1 MAVLKTDPRFGI
13 YIHWPYCESKCPY
26 CDFNSHV
33 RDAVEQD
40 RWLSAYLTELDSAL
54 TFYGKINI
62 DTVFFGGGT
71 PSLMEPYLVESILQ
85 GIKSRF
91 GFQENVE
98 ITLEANPSSSEV
110 SKFKSLYKA
119 GINRLSLGVQSFDDE
134 ALKFLGRKHDANIA
148 RDALSAALEVFPR
161 TSFDLIYSLPGQ
173 SNSSLKKELSEA
185 LSYGAKHISA
195 YQLTLETGTPFFYLA
210 QRGKLKLPRDEV
222 AADQYEIVQDLFY
235 KAGLKSYEISN
246 YAILGE
252 ECRHNLLYWR
262 SLDWIGVGPGAHGRK
277 TSKKGRIA
285 TTQHRSP
292 EQWISAVESGFSG
305 IESSVYLKKNE
316 IYEEFLLMGLRLK
329 EGIEDSKF
337 QALTGTGI
345 EESFGKIL
353 FEFVKAGLLEW
364 DGKRLSASDS
374 GRLVLDALVSKLS
387 IKISGVQ

>member
-33 RDAVEQD
+33 RDTLEQD

-62 DTVFFGGGT
+62 DTIFFGGGT

-91 GFQENVE
+91 GFQENIE

-119 GINRLSLGVQSFDDE
+119 GINRLSLGVQSFDDG
-134 ALKFLGRKHDANIA
+134 ALKFLGRKHDANLA

-173 SNSSLKKELSEA
+173 SNSSLKKELSQA

-222 AADQYEIVQDLFY
+222 AADQYEIAQDLFY

-246 YAILGE
+246 YAMLGE

-305 IESSVYLKKNE
+305 IESKIYLKKNE

-364 DGKRLSASDS
+364 DGKRLSTSDS
-374 GRLVLDALVSKLS
+374 GSLVLDALVAKLC
-387 IKISGVQ
+387 IKISGIQ